1 MLVPGCFSKLLST
14 LYGLNVTDW
23 FDRLQNSAASPGG
36 NPSMMC
42 TSAPTLKAAI
52 VPKVVYDKTEPRVS
66 FAAED
71 VQAALEVDAVSS
83 SEASSWQ
90 VSLTTA
96 SPAEGLHPE
105 SYSIICDAHSRT
117 VRVKGG
123 GATGTMYG
131 GLRVAELLRHDAA
144 ARAEAAATAE
154 PFGGGSGAPL
164 SRIPNTAV
172 AAPLLELRGLK
183 LNAPL
188 DARTPSYGD
197 MGDSAQHNIETMWDL
212 TFWQEHLDHMAKHQY
227 NLLSIWSDTPWPSIL
242 DFSGVPKFANL
253 SLDNVYRADIDFV
266 AKNRQDL
273 QGNQVD
279 PTVLSHLKLVKTI
292 SIAEKVRFW
301 QAVMAH
307 ADQRGIKVMFVTWNI
322 WLYPILNNETSPE
335 GLNVSQTN
343 LQTID
348 YVRTAVNLSCPL
360 HTTAMETD
368 GNFRIGLTAILTVSE
383 NGTI

>member
-1 MLVPGCFSKLLST
+1 
-14 LYGLNVTDW
+14 
-23 FDRLQNSAASPGG
+23 
-36 NPSMMC
+36 MMC

-71 VQAALEVDAVSS
+71 VQAALEVDPVSS

-197 MGDSAQHNIETMWDL
+197 MGDSAQHNIETMLWRTESHPNGYEQNAGYRPWMVVDVRDDAAC
-212 TFWQEHLDHMAKHQY
+212 HVG
-227 NLLSIWSDTPWPSIL
+227 LLESVSVQNGERYIAWSTDTPKVEEIAGLVS
-242 DFSGVPKFANL
+242 
-253 SLDNVYRADIDFV
+253 SL
-266 AKNRQDL
+266 L
-273 QGNQVD
+273 
-279 PTVLSHLKLVKTI
+279 P
-292 SIAEKVRFW
+292 
-301 QAVMAH
+301 
-307 ADQRGIKVMFVTWNI
+307 
-322 WLYPILNNETSPE
+322 
-335 GLNVSQTN
+335 
-343 LQTID
+343 
-348 YVRTAVNLSCPL
+348 
-360 HTTAMETD
+360 
-368 GNFRIGLTAILTVSE
+368 
-383 NGTI
+383 